1 MRFENCKCVGIEQ
14 DCPSEISSHKICEN
28 MGSKHDSLNPK
39 VSEKHQRTNQHHS
52 YFSICFTISISTCV
66 MALRQT
72 NNNPLSHP
80 AQIQSSTCTSLRSSA
95 FRSLRQRIFQK
106 STITPK
112 KYRIFFRL
120 GLDKPKGQQS
130 GDISVSNHRNLLQKA
145 AFINQNQ
152 VQLSKNKRMLHKIS
166 LPA

>member
-66 MALRQT
+66 MALCQT

-112 KYRIFFRL
+112 KISHFFSL
-120 GLDKPKGQQS
+120 GTGQTQ
-130 GDISVSNHRNLLQKA
+130 GA
-145 AFINQNQ
+145 A
-152 VQLSKNKRMLHKIS
+152 KW
-166 LPA
+166 